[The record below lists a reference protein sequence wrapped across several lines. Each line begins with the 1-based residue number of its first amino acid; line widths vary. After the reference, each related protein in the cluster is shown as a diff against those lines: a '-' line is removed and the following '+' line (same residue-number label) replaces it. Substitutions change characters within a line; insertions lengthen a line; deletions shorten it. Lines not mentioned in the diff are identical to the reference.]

1 MTKRGNEYQE
11 GLEPATLEMVV
22 KSSASHLRSIQ
33 CFGTKGQVQNYAH
46 TDEEVNKSHI
56 SNRSWRLNLKTDHK
70 VGLFM
75 ARVVVERQQ
84 PKGISAI
91 TEIRLEAFNNEAQ

>member
-1 MTKRGNEYQE
+1 MGRRG
-11 GLEPATLEMVV
+11 GLVVNVVSFYSDDSSLNPAELYSFSV
-22 KSSASHLRSIQ
+22 KCCLRKL
-33 CFGTKGQVQNYAH
+33 TNR
-46 TDEEVNKSHI
+46 DE
-56 SNRSWRLNLKTDHK
+56 RWPNLKTDHK